1 MKPSNLKD
9 ISKTKHI
16 KMKQLKSS
24 SQDLRYLFENITVKH
39 VLERLQCCNA
49 KEDAVV
55 IKKRMKKLDFDVMG
69 IKDKGI
75 TYGYVKKSEL
85 INEPYKKH
93 EHIFRLSELVAE
105 SMPLIDLLPILRDN
119 QRVFV
124 LERNQVNGIVTRGD
138 LQKAPVR
145 MFLFGLITLLEMNL
159 LYLIRIYY
167 PKDSWTKHLKDN
179 RLKKAEKL
187 QSIRK
192 ERNEAIDLADCLQF
206 CDKRD
211 LILKKSEILK
221 NIGIKSKKSIKQTL
235 ESAENLRNNLAHAL
249 DIVEGLSWTKVINL
263 TKEIE
268 LFIKRC
274 EESYI

>member
-9 ISKTKHI
+9 VSKTKHI

-55 IKKRMKKLDFDVMG
+55 VKKRMKKLDFDVMG

-85 INEPYKKH
+85 ENGPCKKYENKFH
-93 EHIFRLSELVAE
+93 PSELVAE
-105 SMPLIDLLPILRDN
+105 SMPLTYLLPILYDT

-124 LERNQVNGIVTRGD
+124 LERNKVNGIVTRGD

-167 PKDSWTKHLKDN
+167 PNESWIKSIEFK
-179 RLKKAEKL
+179 RLEKAKKL
-187 QSIRK
+187 QSMRK
-192 ERNEAIDLADCLQF
+192 DRNEAIDLADCLQF

-211 LILKKSEILK
+211 LILKKPEIIK
-221 NIGIKSKKSIKQTL
+221 NIGIKSKKSIKQIL
-235 ESAENLRNNLAHAL
+235 ESAENLRNNLAHAQ
-249 DIVEGLSWTKVINL
+249 DIVKGLSWTKVIDL
-263 TKEIE
+263 AKEIE
-268 LFIKRC
+268 LFIKQC

>member
-9 ISKTKHI
+9 ISQTKHF

-49 KEDAVV
+49 KEDAVIV
-55 IKKRMKKLDFDVMG
+55 KKRMKKLDFDVMG

-75 TYGYVKKSEL
+75 TYGYVKQSKL
-85 INEPYKKH
+85 KDGLCNKH
-93 EHIFRLSELVAE
+93 EHVFHPSELVAE
-105 SMPLIDLLPILRDN
+105 SMPLIELLPILHDN

-124 LERNQVNGIVTRGD
+124 LERNKVNGIVTRGD

-145 MFLFGLITLLEMNL
+145 LFLFGLVTLLEMNL
-159 LYLIRIYY
+159 LYLIKIYY

-179 RLKKAEKL
+179 RLKNAEKL

-192 ERNEAIDLADCLQF
+192 DRNEAIDLADCLQF

-235 ESAENLRNNLAHAL
+235 ESAEKLRNNLAHAL
-249 DIVEGLSWTKVINL
+249 DIVKGLSWTKVINL
-263 TKEIE
+263 AKEIE